1 MTHLRVLRLR
11 LAVRSGAIEVPTAPV
26 VFTECRSGKCGRC
39 HNCKPKDS
47 IPVALQP
54 RGEA

>member
-1 MTHLRVLRLR
+1 MSQLRILRIR
-11 LAVRSGAIEVPTAPV
+11 LALRTGSFRPAHDVML
-26 VFTECRSGKCGRC
+26 TECRSGKCGRC
-39 HNCKPKDS
+39 HRCKPKDS